1 MTESIKE
8 EFWDRLEDAR
18 VGMLSG
24 GDARAVPM
32 SHYVDDDHPEQ
43 GIWFITAKQ
52 TDLAQAAAKAPQGT
66 YIVSSTKQSLYAR
79 IDGTL
84 HMSND
89 PAQLDRIWNAVA
101 DAWFEG
107 GKQDSDV
114 QLLQFKPTTAEVWVT
129 GGSMKFLYEI
139 AKSTMTD
146 SKPDMGEH
154 AEIIF

>member
-1 MTESIKE
+1 MTDNIKE

-18 VGMLSG
+18 VGMLSAG
-24 GDARAVPM
+24 AARAVPM

-52 TDLAQAAAKAPQGT
+52 TDLAQAAAAGPEST
-66 YIVSSTKQSLYAR
+66 FIVNSTGQSLYAR

-84 HMSND
+84 HLSHD
-89 PAQLDRIWNAVA
+89 TAQLDRLWNFVA

-107 GKQDSDV
+107 GKQDPDV
-114 QLLQFKPTTAEVWVT
+114 QLLNFKPTTAEIWVT
-129 GGSMKFLYEI
+129 GGSMKFLYEV
-139 AKSTMTD
+139 AKANLTD

-154 AEIIF
+154 KVISF